1 MGEISMREAYGRALA
16 EYAAANP
23 KVVAVDVDTSAS
35 TLTNFFAKQYPNR
48 FFNVGIAEP
57 CSVNVG
63 VGLALGGFIPFVNGF
78 AALLALRSLEQIRT
92 CVCYAKTNVKIAASY
107 AGLSDFKDG
116 PTHFAMTDIANM
128 RTLPNMTVIVP
139 ADALEAADFVKLAA
153 EFDGP
158 VYLRIN
164 RGTTLPVFTPGTV
177 LEIGKGIIKKDGG
190 DLTIIATGS
199 MVGRSIIAA
208 EKLAHEGI
216 DARVVEIHTIK
227 PIDKELIIKCA
238 MQTGVLVSAEEHSII
253 GGLGSAIAEVLVEN
267 YPVPLERIGI
277 NDVFCPTGRN
287 VDGLLDACGLG
298 VADIINAANRVV
310 LLKTKK

>member
-1 MGEISMREAYGRALA
+1 
-16 EYAAANP
+16 
-23 KVVAVDVDTSAS
+23 
-35 TLTNFFAKQYPNR
+35 
-48 FFNVGIAEP
+48 
-57 CSVNVG
+57 
-63 VGLALGGFIPFVNGF
+63 VNGF

-92 CVCYAKTNVKIAASY
+92 CVCYANTNVKVAASY

-139 ADALEAADFVKLAA
+139 ADAAEAAEFVKLVA
-153 EFDGP
+153 EFEGP

-164 RGTTLPVFTPGTV
+164 RGTTFPVFTPGTF
-177 LEIGKGIIKKDGG
+177 LEIGKGLIKKNGN

-199 MVGRSIIAA
+199 MVGRSMIAA
-208 EKLAHEGI
+208 EKLAAEGI

-227 PIDKELIIKCA
+227 PIDKELIIQCA
-238 MQTGVLVSAEEHSII
+238 RETRVLVTAEEHSII
-253 GGLGSAIAEVLVEN
+253 GGLGSAVSEVLSEN
-267 YPVPLERIGI
+267 YPVPMERIGI

-298 VADIINAANRVV
+298 VKDIENAAKRVV
-310 LLKTKK
+310 SLKTKM